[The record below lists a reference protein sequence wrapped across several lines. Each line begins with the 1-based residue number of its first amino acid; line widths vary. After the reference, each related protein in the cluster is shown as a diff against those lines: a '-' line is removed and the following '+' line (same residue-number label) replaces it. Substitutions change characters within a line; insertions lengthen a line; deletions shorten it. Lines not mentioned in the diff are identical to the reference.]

1 MATAL
6 GISSHTVKAWE
17 AGRRTPTPRHLED
30 AARLLGVEPTTLN
43 SQRDP
48 GQLDLQGLRES
59 AGLSVRAAADR
70 LRTDPKT
77 LRRVEAGEQ
86 LPPDPT
92 RMRTVYHVEN
102 RELAAAFGR
111 SLRRSEGER

>member
-1 MATAL
+1 MLRNPWFDPAALKRARTSAGFSQTALATVL
-6 GISSHTVKAWE
+6 GISNHTVKAWE
-17 AGRRTPTPRHLED
+17 AGRRTPTPRNLDD

-77 LRRVEAGEQ
+77 LRRV
-86 LPPDPT
+86 
-92 RMRTVYHVEN
+92 
-102 RELAAAFGR
+102 
-111 SLRRSEGER
+111 